1 MTLRIFSILLL
12 AISLTP
18 AALAEP
24 FKIETVLAPKES
36 IRLNFQDG
44 SKHFVLMVRRE
55 GKAQGSGPFADAS
68 VVEYGWHDI
77 QPGKAGD
84 PQGYLEVTAPGGD
97 IAYLKWR
104 VRAVFLSKPD
114 GAPRLAD
121 HGFWEL
127 AGGTGAFAG
136 QRGVGTL
143 TIKPASKTD
152 RLFTLEGE
160 ITPAPGK

>member
-1 MTLRIFSILLL
+1 MARLLL
-12 AISLTP
+12 IAAVLIGLAP

-24 FKIETVLAPKES
+24 FKVEVVLAPKES
-36 IRLNFQDG
+36 MKLAFKDG
-44 SKHFVLMVRRE
+44 SKHFVLLVRRK
-55 GKAQGSGPFADAS
+55 GKAKGDGPFDGAS
-68 VVEYGWHDI
+68 VVEFGWHDI
-77 QPGKAGD
+77 IPGVAGD
-84 PQGYLEVTAPGGD
+84 PHGYLVVTTAGGD
-97 IAYLKWR
+97 IAYLKWS

-127 AGGTGAFAG
+127 ASGTGAFAG
-136 QRGVGTL
+136 KRGVGTL

-160 ITPAPGK
+160 ITPAPGA